1 MYIYNFSLEKVK
13 QNKKQALVSFGGVP
27 NKQARK

>member
-1 MYIYNFSLEKVK
+1 MDVYNFSLEKVK
-13 QNKKQALVSFGGVP
+13 QNKKQALMSFWGIP